1 MHPALWVGWREPP
14 RGDPGDVARSTITVE
29 RQNGEI
35 LCEHCLVADTFWTR
49 FRGLLGRRYLT
60 EDEGLLIQPAGSVH
74 SFFMRFRIDVVF
86 LDREDAVLKVVPG
99 LQRWRLAAARRAKR
113 TLELA
118 DGVCASAGLAAGERL
133 VLAPRTPR
141 EHA

>member
-86 LDREDAVLKVVPG
+86 LDR
-99 LQRWRLAAARRAKR
+99 
-113 TLELA
+113 
-118 DGVCASAGLAAGERL
+118 
-133 VLAPRTPR
+133 
-141 EHA
+141 